1 MSKPLSSGAKGPR
14 NRQNSP
20 LPRPALPRRQLSS
33 RGCARTAERFGKT
46 GPLPRKRRSVRGTV
60 MFRLR
65 FYATA
70 RRVPFHRPP
79 ARHRRPFPK
88 TGGPS
93 ASMTATGEIGIPC
106 FARGTDERPA
116 PGHQAPAG
124 QGPDRQDPR
133 SRAASAP
140 MPRRDQCRGGTA
152 SSPGTPPEVLL
163 TCASQGPS
171 SSTQMSSY
179 VTSKHLLSP
188 SWPLRGR
195 TAQPPKGVTNR
206 SCRTPPPRGSG
217 RASEQ
222 AYAGVSGP
230 RTRWG
235 RSDDRRPKAAA
246 RRSRPDRLFQRGAA
260 FPIMRPGHASPISAA
275 RARTE
280 AEPTSGPACGCC
292 CVRPASSLP
301 SGCGA

>member
-1 MSKPLSSGAKGPR
+1 MSKPLSSGTKGPR
-14 NRQNSP
+14 NHQKGP
-20 LPRPALPRRQLSS
+20 LPRPTLPKRQLSS
-33 RGCARTAERFGKT
+33 RDSARTAERFGKT

-70 RRVPFHRPP
+70 RQGPFHRPP

-88 TGGPS
+88 TGRPS

-140 MPRRDQCRGGTA
+140 MPRRDQCRGGAA
-152 SSPGTPPEVLL
+152 SSPATPPEGLL
-163 TCASQGPS
+163 TCASQRPS
-171 SSTQMSSY
+171 SSTQLSPY
-179 VTSKHLLSP
+179 GTSKHLLSP
-188 SWPLRGR
+188 GGPLRGR
-195 TAQPPKGVTNR
+195 TVQPKGVTNR

-217 RASEQ
+217 RASGQ

-275 RARTE
+275 RART
-280 AEPTSGPACGCC
+280 ASGPTNGPTRGCC
-292 CVRPASSLP
+292 RVRPARSLP